1 MACIDSLFLLRF
13 RHICVHIKRLLAK
26 QMINIDLKHKVYTLC
41 QQLVEERIAGAKN
54 TIAEAQK
61 AAEQETKSS
70 AGDKYETGREMLQ
83 QEQNKASLQLME
95 LLKLKKVLD
104 ELDPSRLCTKVEP
117 GCLLKTDKGTFYFSI
132 PLGQLSLEGQAF
144 MVISPVAPLAQL
156 LAGKG
161 VGEQVQLNGRTY
173 CLEALV

>member
-1 MACIDSLFLLRF
+1 MID
-13 RHICVHIKRLLAK
+13 IG
-26 QMINIDLKHKVYTLC
+26 LKHKLYAHCRQV
-41 QQLVEERIAGAKN
+41 VEERIVAAKN

-104 ELDPSRLCTKVEP
+104 ELNPARVSTQVEA
-117 GCLLKTDKGTFYFSI
+117 GCLLQTDKGNFYFSVS
-132 PLGQLSLEGQAF
+132 LGQLSLEGQVF

-156 LAGKG
+156 LAGKKA
-161 VGEQVQLNGRTY
+161 GEQVQLNGRTY
-173 CLEALV
+173 SLEALV

>member
-1 MACIDSLFLLRF
+1 MID
-13 RHICVHIKRLLAK
+13 IV
-26 QMINIDLKHKVYTLC
+26 LKHKLYGHCRKV
-41 QQLVEERIAGAKN
+41 VEERIAEAKN
-54 TIAEAQK
+54 TMVEAQK

-95 LLKLKKVLD
+95 LLKLKKGLD
-104 ELDPSRLCTKVEP
+104 ELNPARVCTQVEP
-117 GCLLKTDKGTFYFSI
+117 GCLLQTDKGNFYFSVS
-132 PLGQLSLEGQAF
+132 LGQLNLEGQVF

-156 LAGKG
+156 LAGKT

-173 CLEALV
+173 SLEALV